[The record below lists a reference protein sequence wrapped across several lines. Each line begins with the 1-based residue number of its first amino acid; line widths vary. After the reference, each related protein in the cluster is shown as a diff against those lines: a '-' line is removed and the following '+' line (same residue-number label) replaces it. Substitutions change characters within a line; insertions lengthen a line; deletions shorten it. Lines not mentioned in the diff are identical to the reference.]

1 MNEITL
7 DSGERFSCAD
17 DDTVLHAG
25 LRAGLGLPYEC
36 SVGSCGTCKVEL
48 LEGEVDV
55 LWADAPGL
63 SDRDRRKGRILACQS
78 RPRGNCTVRTRLDPA
93 CVPAVIPGKR
103 RARFLGHS
111 PVTHDIRELRLA
123 VDDAAHFIPGQY
135 ALLQVN
141 GVQRAYSMANLPN
154 TTGEWVFQPRRVPG
168 GVMSELLFDDQAL
181 DQALIYLDGPYG
193 LAHLRDT
200 GRDLVCVAGGSGLA
214 PMLSIARGV
223 ASDPKMAERQL
234 YFFHGGRTEQD
245 LLDAQWV
252 KDLTGLGDRL
262 HYISAASQ
270 SASGEP
276 QGFIHEVVSRV
287 LGEELARFEL
297 YCAGPPLM
305 TQALE
310 QMARGLG
317 LAAEQIHYDR
327 FF

>member
-7 DSGERFSCAD
+7 DSGERFHCAD
-17 DDTVLHAG
+17 DDTLLHAG

-48 LEGEVDV
+48 LEGEVDT

-78 RPRGNCTVRTRLDPA
+78 RPRGACHLRTRLDPA
-93 CVPAVIPGKR
+93 CVPAVIPSKR
-103 RARFLGHS
+103 RARLLGHA
-111 PVTHDIRELRLA
+111 PVTHDIRELRLV
-123 VDDAAHFIPGQY
+123 VDDAAHFLPGQY

-141 GVQRAYSMANLPN
+141 EVQRAYSMANLPN
-154 TTGEWVFQPRRVPG
+154 AQGEWVFQPRQVPG
-168 GVMSELLFDDQAL
+168 GAMTGLLFNDQAL
-181 DQALIYLDGPYG
+181 EHAQINLDGPYG

-223 ASDPKMAERQL
+223 AAAPQMAERQL
-234 YFFHGGRTEQD
+234 YFFHGGRTNQD

-252 KDLTGLGDRL
+252 REATGLGERL

-270 SASGEP
+270 SDDGVP

-287 LGEELARFEL
+287 LGEELARLEL
-297 YCAGPPLM
+297 YCAGPPPM

-317 LAAEQIHYDR
+317 MAAEHIHYDR